1 MKPPPAP
8 TEGVLP
14 AFPPTVAATGG
25 ADEPIYSRRDRVRI
39 QVNRARRHLYLL
51 VPLTV
56 VSVVAGGL
64 LVRNSVAVP
73 ATTWMHQYDPGSFE
87 SARDLLA
94 FLQQLRVPIPPLIA
108 GLEILSVQ
116 HTGTTDLVTT
126 YLYRTALVAAYVLAL
141 WFTFP
146 SIARLCAALPTALVF
161 LWATVLVHPLN
172 PQSYDIFLP
181 CFLLLSLICLK
192 VVRGIAS
199 QRTRLASALAASSGF
214 FMSMAELTRP
224 FVFLL
229 LPFLVAGGCLI
240 LERFPRRVLVAFLLP
255 LVLLTGVWHVHLFAR
270 FGQVLAS
277 NYSGFNL
284 RRAWPMAPLPEGMWE
299 THSKPAVGE
308 AWPNLNTDAQFQ
320 ASQALQRVVLRYVV
334 AHPLAALRHAGGRI
348 ALFVVPQTSMYGKEA
363 PSGAVLSAYRIIAP
377 AAFLFMV
384 VNTALLAWHAVAARR
399 RFLHVLAAA
408 DNLLLLVAFSS
419 LLALSLGEAEEEARL
434 ALSLLPFLAAYPI
447 ARPIAAHA
455 GG

>member
-1 MKPPPAP
+1 M
-8 TEGVLP
+8 
-14 AFPPTVAATGG
+14 
-25 ADEPIYSRRDRVRI
+25 
-39 QVNRARRHLYLL
+39 NRTRQHLYAL
-51 VPLTV
+51 VPLTILT
-56 VSVVAGGL
+56 VVAGGL

-73 ATTWMHQYDPGSFE
+73 ATTWMHQYDPGSFK
-87 SARDLLA
+87 SGRDLLA

-126 YLYRTALVAAYVLAL
+126 YLYRTALVGAYVLAL

-192 VVRGIAS
+192 VVRGVAS
-199 QRTRLASALAASSGF
+199 QRTRLASALGASSGF
-214 FMSMAELTRP
+214 FLSMAELTRP

-229 LPFLVAGGCLI
+229 LPLLVAGGCLI

-284 RRAWPMAPLPEGMWE
+284 RRAWPMAPLPDGMWE
-299 THSKPAVGE
+299 THDQPAAEE
-308 AWPNLNTDAQFQ
+308 AWPNLNADEQYK
-320 ASQALQRVVLRYVV
+320 ASQALQRVVLHYVT
-334 AHPLAALRHAGGRI
+334 AHPLAALVHAVGRI
-348 ALFVVPQTSMYGKEA
+348 KLFVAPQTSMYGSTA
-363 PSGAVLSAYRIIAP
+363 RTDAVLVAYRTIAP
-377 AAFLFMV
+377 AAFLFMFA
-384 VNTALLAWHAVAARR
+384 NAALVAWHAIVRGGVS
-399 RFLHVLAAA
+399 F
-408 DNLLLLVAFSS
+408 AFSPRQTTFS
-419 LLALSLGEAEEEARL
+419 CWSPSSRCW
-434 ALSLLPFLAAYPI
+434 P
-447 ARPIAAHA
+447 
-455 GG
+455 